1 MIHRAIVHLLMLL
14 LLLVM
19 LLLLL
24 QMQLLWR
31 CRNAVSAI
39 RGSVL
44 IKRTLSRS
52 KRFIASAI
60 DLLRLV
66 ASQLDRIGAQWACV
80 VDTHVYKEAQR
91 ELLIKV

>member
-1 MIHRAIVHLLMLL
+1 MIHRAIVQLLMLL

-31 CRNAVSAI
+31 CRNAVGAI

-44 IKRTLSRS
+44 IERTLSRS

-80 VDTHVYKEAQR
+80 VDAHVYKKRKENC
-91 ELLIKV
+91 